1 MSWQYSGVIHRLL
14 LPSVM
19 RLSRARAPCSFVG
32 AVEEVGLFVPDREL
46 LSLPEDERRR
56 AVSAR
61 MSSRLT
67 LRLE

>member
-1 MSWQYSGVIHRLL
+1 MSWQYSGVIHRFL

-19 RLSRARAPCSFVG
+19 RLSRARAPSFVG
-32 AVEEVGLFVPDREL
+32 AVEEVGLFVLDREL